1 MGHKKPH
8 RIDPLTLPLPP
19 GGVDSHAHLDG
30 PEFDPDREA
39 VLARARA
46 VGITGIGNVFLSPE
60 AFLDRRQFFADH
72 PEVFFLLGIHPCDG
86 QRCTGPCLES
96 IAAAFAAEPRL
107 RAVGE
112 IGLDFHWD
120 DCPRELQMAAFAA
133 QLDLARALKKPVAL
147 HCREAEEECLAILE
161 ARGFVGFPLLWHCF
175 GGGPALA
182 RRILANGWHISVPGP
197 VTYAANAALR
207 EAVALIPEDR
217 LLLETDA
224 PYLSPVPWRG
234 TRNEPA
240 YTVFT
245 ARAMA
250 EARGMTPEE
259 LWRLCGRNARRFF
272 GLAEPE
278 DAAPADMRPA
288 SHAGR

>member
-8 RIDPLTLPLPP
+8 RIDPLTLALPP
-19 GGVDSHAHLDG
+19 EGVDSHAHLDG
-30 PEFDPDREA
+30 PEFDADREA
-39 VLARARA
+39 VLGRARA
-46 VGITGIGNVFLSPE
+46 VGIAAIGNVFLSPE
-60 AFLDRRQFFADH
+60 TFHERCRLFADH
-72 PEVFFLLGIHPCDG
+72 PDVFFLLGIHPCDG
-86 QRCTGPCLES
+86 QTCTPQCLDTM
-96 IAAAFAAEPRL
+96 AAAFAAEPRL

-161 ARGFVGFPLLWHCF
+161 ARGFAGFPLLWHCF

-197 VTYAANAALR
+197 VTYAANAPLR
-207 EAVALIPEDR
+207 EAVALIPDDR

-245 ARAMA
+245 VRAMA
-250 EARGMTPEE
+250 AARGVTPEE

-278 DAAPADMRPA
+278 DAAPAAVRPA
-288 SHAGR
+288 SHAGS

>member
-1 MGHKKPH
+1 MGHKKPQ
-8 RIDPLTLPLPP
+8 RIDPLTVALPP
-19 GGVDSHAHLDG
+19 GGADSHAHLDG

-39 VLARARA
+39 VLERARQA
-46 VGITGIGNVFLSPE
+46 GVSGIGNVFLSPQ
-60 AFLDRRQFFADH
+60 AFAERRGLFADH

-86 QRCTGPCLES
+86 ADCTDACLTS
-96 IAAAFAAEPRL
+96 MAGAFAAEPRL

-133 QLDLARALKKPVAL
+133 QLDLARSLHKPVVL
-147 HCREAEEECLAILE
+147 HCREAEAECLAILE
-161 ARGFVGFPLLWHCF
+161 ARGFAGYPLLWHCF
-175 GGGPALA
+175 GGGPELA

-197 VTYAANAALR
+197 VTYPANSPLR
-207 EAVALIPEDR
+207 EAVATIPEDR

-245 ARAMA
+245 ARAVA
-250 EARGMTPEE
+250 AARGVAPEE
-259 LWRLCGRNARRFF
+259 LWLSCGRNARRFF
-272 GLAEPE
+272 GLEGAAEN
-278 DAAPADMRPA
+278 ARP
-288 SHAGR
+288 

>member
-1 MGHKKPH
+1 MGHKKPQ
-8 RIDPLTLPLPP
+8 RIDPLSLALPL

-30 PEFDPDREA
+30 EEFDRDREA
-39 VLARARA
+39 MLARACA
-46 VGITGIGNVFLSPE
+46 AGLSEIGNVFLSPQ
-60 AFLDRRQFFADH
+60 AFAARKTLFANH

-86 QRCTGPCLES
+86 ASCTSLCLDRLAE
-96 IAAAFAAEPRL
+96 AFATEPRL

-133 QLDLARALKKPVAL
+133 QLDLARALGKPVVL
-147 HCREAEEECLAILE
+147 HCREAESECLAILE
-161 ARGFVGFPLLWHCF
+161 ARAFSGYPLLWHCF
-175 GGGPALA
+175 GGTPELA
-182 RRILANGWHISVPGP
+182 RRIIANGWHISVPGP
-197 VTYAANAALR
+197 VTYPANSALR
-207 EAVALIPEDR
+207 EAVACIPQDR

-245 ARAMA
+245 ARAVA
-250 EARGMTPEE
+250 AARNISPEA
-259 LWRLCGRNARRFF
+259 LWLECGRNARRFF
-272 GLAEPE
+272 GLENV
-278 DAAPADMRPA
+278 
-288 SHAGR
+288 

>member
-1 MGHKKPH
+1 MGHKKPQ
-8 RIDPLTLPLPP
+8 RIDPLTLPLPF

-39 VLARARA
+39 ILARAQA
-46 VGITGIGNVFLSPE
+46 VGLSGIGNVFLSPQ
-60 AFLDRRQFFADH
+60 AFAKRKPLFADH

-86 QRCTGPCLES
+86 QSCTTACLDA
-96 IAAAFAAEPRL
+96 IAAAFAHEPRL

-133 QLDLARALKKPVAL
+133 QLDLARSLKKPVVI
-147 HCREAEEECLAILE
+147 HCREAEEECLTLLE
-161 ARGFVGFPLLWHCF
+161 ARGFAGYPLLWHCF

-182 RRILANGWHISVPGP
+182 RRILTNDWYISVPGP
-197 VTYAANAALR
+197 VTYASNELLR
-207 EAVALIPEDR
+207 EAVACIPEDR

-224 PYLSPVPWRG
+224 PYLPPVPWRG

-250 EARGMTPEE
+250 AARGVTPEA
-259 LWRLCGRNARRFF
+259 LWLGSGRNARRFF
-272 GLAEPE
+272 GLE
-278 DAAPADMRPA
+278 DADTTVDAAFSPRA
-288 SHAGR
+288 

>member
-1 MGHKKPH
+1 MGHKKPQ
-8 RIDPLTLPLPP
+8 RIDPLALALPP
-19 GGVDSHAHLDG
+19 EGVDSHAHLDG
-30 PEFDPDREA
+30 PEFDSDREA

-46 VGITGIGNVFLSPE
+46 AGIAAMGNVFLSPE
-60 AFLDRRQFFADH
+60 TFHERCRLFADH
-72 PEVFFLLGIHPCDG
+72 PDVFFLLGIHPCDG
-86 QRCTGPCLES
+86 QTCTPQCLDTM
-96 IAAAFAAEPRL
+96 AAAFAAEPRL

-161 ARGFVGFPLLWHCF
+161 ARGFAGFPLLWHCF

-197 VTYAANAALR
+197 VTYAANAPLR
-207 EAVALIPEDR
+207 EAVALIPDDR

-250 EARGMTPEE
+250 EARGVTPEE

-278 DAAPADMRPA
+278 GAAPAAVRPA